1 MNNEEKNINEEL
13 LNRALDNDSDNSND
27 SLTTDNLDNTNTSI
41 AEKKDNEFS
50 GYFHERD
57 RLDHNDIVKEV
68 STSFIEYSMSV
79 IASRA
84 LPDLRDG
91 LKPVHRR
98 ILWSM
103 YECGYTPDKP
113 HRKCATTVG
122 YVMGHYHPHGDSSI
136 YEAMVRL
143 AQDFNQRY
151 MLVDGHGNFGNVE
164 GDGAAAMRYTES
176 RLAKISLELLKDI
189 NKDTVDMDDN
199 FDVTKKEPKVL
210 PSRFPNILVNGS
222 MGIAVGM
229 ATNMPTHNLGESI
242 DAIIAVMD
250 NPDIS
255 VNELMDVIPGPD
267 FPTGGYIVGRSGI
280 RQAYETGK
288 GSIIMRSKVVVED
301 MHGGKHKLVIKEI
314 PYLVNKQVMYD
325 KIHELAKEK
334 VIEGISDMKDLSNDR
349 NGIRIEIELKKD
361 VQPEVVLN
369 QLYKLTPV
377 QSSFGV
383 NNNVL
388 VDNKPMLLSLKE
400 IITQYINHQIDVIT
414 RRTKFDLDE
423 DLKRAHILEGLKKAL
438 DNIDRIIE
446 IIRNSKD
453 DDEALLN
460 MNNEFSIDEVQG
472 KAILDMQ
479 LRRLTGLS
487 YEKICNELNELYAE
501 IADLKDILANHSRV
515 VQIIKDELTA
525 IKDKYGD
532 KRRTEIIEGEVDV
545 EDEDLISV
553 DDIIVSLTTNGYI
566 KRLPVSTYKTQ
577 NRGGRGIKGMTLNE
591 DDVVDQNITMS
602 THDHLLLFT
611 DKGKVYRIKGYKI
624 PESSRNGKGIPVI
637 NIINIEKDEKV
648 KALVPINR
656 EWEIQGY
663 LFFVTKNGLCKRVE
677 AKEFESI
684 RQSGKIA
691 ISLKDGDELVDV
703 KPTLGNDEIIIG
715 AANGK
720 AVRFNENGV
729 RAMGRSASGVRGMN
743 VDGSYVIG
751 CCTSKEG
758 KQILVVSKYG
768 YGKKTDIEEYRIT
781 SRGAKGV
788 KTININEVNGDLVA
802 LKAVNGDEDALIMR
816 NDGVIIRISL
826 EKVSTLGRVTRGV
839 KLIRPEENTYVKT
852 VTLME
857 HQEDENIEEESGE

>member
-1 MNNEEKNINEEL
+1 MEEL
-13 LNRALDNDSDNSND
+13 DNRFFNHGNM
-27 SLTTDNLDNTNTSI
+27 
-41 AEKKDNEFS
+41 
-50 GYFHERD
+50 
-57 RLDHNDIVKEV
+57 KEV
-68 STSFIEYSMSV
+68 NISSEMREDFLSYSMSV
-79 IASRA
+79 IIDRA
-84 LPDLRDG
+84 LPDVKDG
-91 LKPVHRR
+91 MKPVHRR
-98 ILWSM
+98 VIWAM
-103 YECGYTPDKP
+103 YDAGFTPDKP
-113 HRKCATTVG
+113 HVKSANIVG
-122 YVMGHYHPHGDSSI
+122 EVMGKYHPHGDTAI
-136 YEAMVRL
+136 YDTMVRM
-143 AQDFNQRY
+143 AQPFSYRY
-151 MLVDGHGNFGNVE
+151 PLVDGHGNFGSLD
-164 GDGAAAMRYTES
+164 GDGAAAMRYTEARMS
-176 RLAKISLELLKDI
+176 KISLELVSDI
-189 NKDTVDMDDN
+189 
-199 FDVTKKEPKVL
+199 KKETIDWRDNYDARHKEPVVL
-210 PSRFPNILVNGS
+210 PSRFPNLLVNGS

-242 DAIIAVMD
+242 DAIIAVME

-255 VNELMDVIPGPD
+255 VPDLMNYIPGPD

-301 MHGGKHKLVIKEI
+301 LPGNKHKIIIKEI

-325 KIHELAKEK
+325 KIHDLAREK

-377 QSSFGV
+377 QSSFGI

-388 VDNKPMLLSLKE
+388 VDNKPMLLTLKE
-400 IITQYINHQIDVIT
+400 IIKLYIEHQIDVIK
-414 RRTKFDLDE
+414 RRTQFDLNEDE
-423 DLKRAHILEGLKKAL
+423 KRAHILEGLKIAL
-438 DNIDRIIE
+438 DNIDRIVE
-446 IIRNSKD
+446 IIKTSRTDEEILTKFNDEFGID
-453 DDEALLN
+453 DK
-460 MNNEFSIDEVQG
+460 QG
-472 KAILDMQ
+472 EAILSMQ
-479 LRRLTGLS
+479 LRRLSGLS
-487 YEKICNELNELYAE
+487 YEKICAELDELYKE

-515 VQIIKDELTA
+515 LQIIKDELTV
-525 IKDKYGD
+525 IKDKYND
-532 KRRTEIIEGEVDV
+532 PRRTEIIEGEVDV

-553 DDIIVSLTTNGYI
+553 ENIIVSLSSNGYI

-591 DDVVDQNITMS
+591 DDIIDQNITMS

-611 DKGKVYRIKGYKI
+611 NKGKVYRIKGYKI

-656 EWEIQGY
+656 EWEVKGY

-691 ISLKDGDELVDV
+691 ISLKEDDELVDV
-703 KPTLGNDEIIIG
+703 KPTLGDDEIIIG

-729 RAMGRSASGVRGMN
+729 RAMGRSASGVKGMN

-768 YGKKTDIEEYRIT
+768 YGKKTDIGEYRIT

-788 KTININEVNGDLVA
+788 KTININESNGDLVA

-826 EKVSTLGRVTRGV
+826 SKVSTLGRVTKGV
-839 KLIRPEENTYVKT
+839 RLIRPEENTYVKT
-852 VTLME
+852 VTMME
-857 HQEDENIEEESGE
+857 HQEESEIEEGE